1 MATND
6 ISLKTYLAGSLHVP
20 EVRVAPIAAR
30 YAVRQL
36 DKQQFVLRAGEICR
50 HTFFVERGLLR
61 QYAIDGRGREHIV
74 ALAPEGWFVAD
85 RASTYFHEPSEYF
98 IQALEDTRV
107 VLVDESLVTS
117 LADEWPEFVGFNNRL
132 LHNNIRT
139 LQRRVTSLLGTT
151 AEERYLE
158 FVETYPDVLSRVP
171 QTMVAFY
178 LGITPETLSRVR
190 RELAKKG
197 R

>member
-6 ISLKTYLAGSLHVP
+6 IPLKTYLASNLRVAEP
-20 EVRVAPIAAR
+20 RVAPIADR

-36 DKQQFVLRAGEICR
+36 DKQQFILRAGEICR

-61 QYAIDGRGREHIV
+61 QYAIDRRGREHIV
-74 ALAPEGWFVAD
+74 AFAPEGWFVAD
-85 RASTYFHEPSEYF
+85 RASTYFNEPSEYF
-98 IQALEDTRV
+98 IQALEDSRV

-117 LADEWPEFVGFNNRL
+117 LSDEWPEFVGFNNRL

-139 LQRRVTSLLGTT
+139 LQRRITSLLGTT

-158 FVETYPDVLSRVP
+158 FTETYPDVLARVP
-171 QTMVAFY
+171 QAMVASY
-178 LGITPETLSRVR
+178 LGVTPESLSRVR
-190 RELAKKG
+190 RELARKSP
-197 R
+197 